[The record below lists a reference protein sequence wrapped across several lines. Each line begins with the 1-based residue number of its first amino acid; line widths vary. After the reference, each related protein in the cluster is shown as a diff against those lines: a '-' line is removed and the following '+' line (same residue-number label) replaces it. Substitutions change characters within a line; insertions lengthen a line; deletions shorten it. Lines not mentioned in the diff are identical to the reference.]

1 MTKYIIVCPK
11 NGKAV
16 QNWSFADRKHIV
28 YCNSP
33 EWAMKWDNE
42 KSANER
48 NNLQVRITTKKK
60 IQKIRFQWAVF
71 FLYYN

>member
-16 QNWSFADRKHIV
+16 QTWSFADRKHII

-33 EWAMKWDNE
+33 EWAMKWDDE
-42 KSANER
+42 ESANKRKAYLEE
-48 NNLQVRITTKKK
+48 NFPGQTLTVMKVTKETTYK
-60 IQKIRFQWAVF
+60 FG
-71 FLYYN
+71 

>member
-28 YCNSP
+28 YCVSP
-33 EWAMKWDNE
+33 EWAMPFNDE

-48 NNLQVRITTKKK
+48 KEYLEKNFPGQTLTVMKVTIETTYK
-60 IQKIRFQWAVF
+60 FG
-71 FLYYN
+71 

>member
-1 MTKYIIVCPK
+1 MEKYIIL
-11 NGKAV
+11 NTRTGKAV
-16 QNWSFADRKHIV
+16 QNWSFADKKHIV

-48 NNLQVRITTKKK
+48 KEYLEKNFPGQILTVMKMTKTVSYT
-60 IQKIRFQWAVF
+60 FG
-71 FLYYN
+71 